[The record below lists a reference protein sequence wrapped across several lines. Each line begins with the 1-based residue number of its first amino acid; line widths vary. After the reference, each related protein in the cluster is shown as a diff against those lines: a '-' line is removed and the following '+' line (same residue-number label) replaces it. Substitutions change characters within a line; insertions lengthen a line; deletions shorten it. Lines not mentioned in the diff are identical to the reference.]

1 MADFERTPS
10 GRLAGPARRGFTLLE
25 VAVVMVLVAILAA
38 AAVPSYRNFLQR
50 QQLRE
55 VADLLRQDL
64 RRAREISV
72 QAKAPVFLSL
82 QGGKAWC
89 WGISRD
95 QPCDCAPVTAGS
107 GGSSNSSSHVQT
119 GKPQACLAVRH
130 QGSEFAQVLLD
141 SGADAV
147 FEPGLGQASR
157 HGSTHFS
164 TIAGD
169 QLHVQLNKMGRVH
182 ICGKAA
188 LESQGC

>member
-10 GRLAGPARRGFTLLE
+10 GRRAGPARRGFTLLE
-25 VAVVMVLVAILAA
+25 VAVVLVLVAILAA
-38 AAVPSYRNFLQR
+38 AAVPSYRTFLQR
-50 QQLRE
+50 QQLRD

-64 RRAREISV
+64 RKAREMSV
-72 QAKAPVFLSL
+72 QAKAPIFLSL

-95 QPCDCAPVTAGS
+95 QPCDCGPVLAGS
-107 GGSSNSSSHVQT
+107 GSSDPQT

-141 SGADAV
+141 SGADAA

-164 TIAGD
+164 TAAGD
-169 QLHVQLNKMGRVH
+169 QLHVQLNNMGRVH